1 MSNNRFISGMVM
13 YTIKDDDLRK
23 KVHDGIIDEFGDNE
37 LNESTYEI
45 KCASESTSRTVSVL
59 EKICTY
65 AKKET
70 GKEFI
75 KNDPENK
82 NDFVTFYRA
91 TNSLSPKPYRI
102 EQIVIV

>member
-1 MSNNRFISGMVM
+1 MVM
-13 YTIKDDDLRK
+13 YTIKNDDLRE
-23 KVHDGIIDEFGDNE
+23 KVRDGIIDRYGKHI

-45 KCASESTSRTVSVL
+45 KCASESPSSIVSVL
-59 EKICTY
+59 EKICAA

-75 KNDPENK
+75 KNDPGNK

-91 TNSLSPKPYRI
+91 TNSDDKENRDRI
-102 EQIVIV
+102 QLITIV